1 MTMFRMSVPIIG
13 RWFGFVI
20 VGTVAAAFPCRAD
33 DSSQGAAI
41 YRLKCASCHGNS
53 GEGTV
58 QHPEPL
64 AGVLSVLQLEKVID
78 ETMPEDDPSACV
90 GEDARKVATYI
101 HETFYSPVARDRI
114 RPARIDLT
122 RLTVRQ
128 YRNCVADL
136 VGSFRSDVPTLD
148 RRHGLDAEYF
158 NGRNFDGNKRVI
170 QRIDPVVS
178 MNFGTAAPAP
188 EGFQSHRFAIRWRGS
203 VIPRETGVHEFIVHT
218 EHSVRLFVNDH
229 QTAFID
235 AYVKS
240 GDDKEFRGSIYLL
253 GGRAYPLLLEFSKA
267 NQGVDNEK
275 QEKPEVPASIKLQWK
290 PPGGVEEIVPSRC
303 LTPTSVPE
311 VFVSTAAFPPDDRS
325 IGYERGTD
333 VSKEWL
339 RGATDAAIETA
350 GYVVERIDL
359 LANTKPDDE
368 KREEKIRQFVVRWAE
383 TAWRRPLS
391 QAEQSWLL
399 SIAFAQGR
407 NTAEAV
413 KWSVLMVLQSPRF
426 LYQHLVQ
433 SPGLEAHPFET
444 ASRLSLGLWDSLP
457 DKQLIEAAKNNQL
470 LTSEHITAQAR
481 RMLKDQKAKQKIRT
495 FFMAWL
501 RVDGIPELFKDPD
514 KYPEF
519 SPEIASDL
527 RASLDAF
534 VEEIFWSEA
543 SDFRQLFTA
552 TSIPLNG
559 RLAPLYGAVLPADAD
574 FQNIEIDPMLRSGLL
589 SHPYLMSVLS
599 YRNVSS
605 PIHRGVFVVRSIL
618 GRVLRP
624 PPDAVAP
631 LSPDLHPSLTT
642 RQRVSLQTS
651 ASACQI
657 CHSTINP
664 FGFALENF
672 DAIGRLRTEEKA
684 MPIDAVGEYQPPM
697 GERVHFSGARELGKY
712 LVASSFV
719 QEAFIERL
727 FHALVQQPIRAFGAD
742 ALQQLRLSFEANG
755 FHMQKL
761 VVEIMVQEAL
771 GKTPS
776 GESLQKNKENK
787 PEIPSL
793 PLFTGPAIKP

>member
-1 MTMFRMSVPIIG
+1 
-13 RWFGFVI
+13 
-20 VGTVAAAFPCRAD
+20 
-33 DSSQGAAI
+33 
-41 YRLKCASCHGNS
+41 
-53 GEGTV
+53 
-58 QHPEPL
+58 
-64 AGVLSVLQLEKVID
+64 
-78 ETMPEDDPSACV
+78 
-90 GEDARKVATYI
+90 
-101 HETFYSPVARDRI
+101 
-114 RPARIDLT
+114 
-122 RLTVRQ
+122 
-128 YRNCVADL
+128 
-136 VGSFRSDVPTLD
+136 
-148 RRHGLDAEYF
+148 
-158 NGRNFDGNKRVI
+158 
-170 QRIDPVVS
+170 
-178 MNFGTAAPAP
+178 
-188 EGFQSHRFAIRWRGS
+188 
-203 VIPRETGVHEFIVHT
+203 
-218 EHSVRLFVNDH
+218 
-229 QTAFID
+229 
-235 AYVKS
+235 
-240 GDDKEFRGSIYLL
+240 
-253 GGRAYPLLLEFSKA
+253 
-267 NQGVDNEK
+267 
-275 QEKPEVPASIKLQWK
+275 
-290 PPGGVEEIVPSRC
+290 
-303 LTPTSVPE
+303 
-311 VFVSTAAFPPDDRS
+311 
-325 IGYERGTD
+325 
-333 VSKEWL
+333 
-339 RGATDAAIETA
+339 
-350 GYVVERIDL
+350 
-359 LANTKPDDE
+359 
-368 KREEKIRQFVVRWAE
+368 
-383 TAWRRPLS
+383 
-391 QAEQSWLL
+391 
-399 SIAFAQGR
+399 
-407 NTAEAV
+407 
-413 KWSVLMVLQSPRF
+413 
-426 LYQHLVQ
+426 
-433 SPGLEAHPFET
+433 
-444 ASRLSLGLWDSLP
+444 
-457 DKQLIEAAKNNQL
+457 
-470 LTSEHITAQAR
+470 
-481 RMLKDQKAKQKIRT
+481 MLKDQKAKQKIRT

-631 LSPDLHPSLTT
+631 LSPDLHPNLTT
-642 RQRVSLQTS
+642 RQRVLLQTS

-776 GESLQKNKENK
+776 GEALQKNKENK